1 MKLRLPM
8 LVYADTARGSFDATT
23 IACVGLPA
31 WHGMAWR
38 PRSVPWSKRICA
50 TGSTCAKLAY
60 LHFLRRIAAS
70 KALRAND

>member
-1 MKLRLPM
+1 MPIRH
-8 LVYADTARGSFDATT
+8 AARSTRRRSHAS
-23 IACVGLPA
+23 ACR
-31 WHGMAWR
+31 HGMAWR

-70 KALRAND
+70 KALRANDWKERPGD